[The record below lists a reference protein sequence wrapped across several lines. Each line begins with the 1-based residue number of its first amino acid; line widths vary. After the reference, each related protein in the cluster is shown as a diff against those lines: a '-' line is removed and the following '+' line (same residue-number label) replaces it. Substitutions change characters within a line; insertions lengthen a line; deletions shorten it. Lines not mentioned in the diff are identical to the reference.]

1 MNDYIIIAIIGAWI
15 IILVTS
21 ISINQ
26 YTLRK
31 KIQNEKTLTE
41 AIDKLRK
48 DAFIQHKDFNQT
60 AKQRLWLNQV
70 WWYTAHRW
78 EMKLD
83 VLHIR
88 WEQIIEDIDK
98 LYRQYEKTSTKAR
111 VTSVIANISSIGLYR
126 ILM

>member
-1 MNDYIIIAIIGAWI
+1 MVLI
-15 IILVTS
+15 TS

-26 YTLRK
+26 YTTRK
-31 KIQNEKTLTE
+31 KIENEKTLTE

-48 DAFIQHKDFNQT
+48 GAFIQHKDFNQT

-70 WWYTAHRW
+70 WWYTTHRW
-78 EMKLD
+78 DMKLD

-88 WEQIIEDIDK
+88 WEDTVANIDK
-98 LYRQYEKTSTKAR
+98 LYKKYQKTSTKAR
-111 VTSVIANISSIGLYR
+111 VTSVIANMLSIGLYW